1 MSNNPMTS
9 LNGFEGDAL
18 LMALNQAKTET
29 KQGLCDVFSARLER
43 LAGHIRI
50 NFLSPHE
57 AAELLE
63 QEATKM
69 QNEKHEA
76 HA

>member
-1 MSNNPMTS
+1 MTTQPIKS
-9 LNGFEGDAL
+9 QSDEYLLTVLNR
-18 LMALNQAKTET
+18 AKEET
-29 KQGLCDVFSARLER
+29 KVGLCDVFSARLER
-43 LAGHIRI
+43 LASNIRV

-69 QNEKHEA
+69 QNEKNEITP
-76 HA
+76 